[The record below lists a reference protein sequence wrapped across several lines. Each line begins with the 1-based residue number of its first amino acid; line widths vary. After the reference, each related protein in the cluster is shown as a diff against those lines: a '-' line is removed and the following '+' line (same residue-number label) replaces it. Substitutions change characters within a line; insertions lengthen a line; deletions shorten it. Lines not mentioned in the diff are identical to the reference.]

1 VSHIVLSSYAIGWA
15 VASICLAFTPHKT
28 QGPPRPQLIVVAA
41 GALWPLLVLGAAQ
54 LVAVV
59 LITEMARGRGGGEG
73 STSEHGLEYSDD
85 ELHALIDDWRADF
98 EQRR

>member
-15 VASICLAFTPHKT
+15 IASICLAFTPHKT
-28 QGPPRPQLIVVAA
+28 QGPPRPQLIAVAA
-41 GALWPLLVLGAAQ
+41 GAIWPLLVLGAAQ

-59 LITEMARGRGGGEG
+59 LITDISRGWRGGKG
-73 STSEHGLEYSDD
+73 SSSEHGPEYSDD